1 VRNPSPISTSRSA
14 LALIVA
20 VLAAIAIPAVAQAG
34 TGGVGTDPTSG
45 GSQADSGGSGDEAKY
60 TRIWNS
66 RVSAGDKR
74 WAHETAVCESGKD
87 PNAVGGARDEYRGAF
102 MFLRSS
108 WKNSPK
114 SPGGDPVDYSYRTQA
129 VVAVLL
135 KKQMGTSPWPVC
147 G

>member
-1 VRNPSPISTSRSA
+1 MRHPSIFA
-14 LALIVA
+14 LLIA
-20 VLAAIAIPAVAQAG
+20 AAIAMFAIPAVAQAG
-34 TGGVGTDPTSG
+34 TGGVGTDPSAGSESKQGSG
-45 GSQADSGGSGDEAKY
+45 GGDESKY
-60 TRIWNS
+60 ERIWDNK
-66 RVSAGDKR
+66 VSSKDKR
-74 WAHETAVCESGKD
+74 WAHETAMCETGKD
-87 PNAVGGARDEYRGAF
+87 PNATALGGKYRGAF

-114 SPGGDPVDYSYRTQA
+114 SPGGDPIDYSYTTQA